1 MEQLNYQPV
10 SFQGIVPQ
18 LDVGDP
24 SQSFVASMQGAI
36 AGEQANLQQ
45 MARNAQIE
53 NANLKT
59 KLDGLQSLAQI
70 STKAYETYVNIS
82 NQNLKNRLAE
92 VWAENF
98 NQTEPPDIKEYEA
111 DEAEAKSTQQKMGEG
126 MSETLNS
133 RKDPTAEEIA
143 NAGKMRNYTG
153 LEAIVAHNARAKA
166 AMDSYPTALEN
177 WLSKPQFSNLE
188 PGTQYQAAVNEFNRL
203 WADQTGLAA
212 ANPQFSAKYIYPEL
226 RKRALQQKEQFTRQW
241 NVRHA
246 DEQLQVLTQQVE
258 TGELTLSSFFKQQT
272 GLTKSDGKTLRTYE
286 DGWAALSRTNFTT
299 DELTKL
305 GTEKFT
311 LTGKPYS
318 EHPRFQALLRDAR
331 NRRLQDDS
339 LKNRQYS
346 IDSRDGF
353 RSLGADASQQDM
365 EFERDRQLALGIPID
380 IVDSNLNAARR
391 SSFEASQVREW
402 TDKINTWLNNNP
414 DKKIPYDLIADAPFQ
429 VKQQFLSMMEPD
441 ANAATTEELIRDS
454 DQFKALTK
462 DMEATMVKV
471 AGQDVIKLSDLA
483 TGGVGPTNLHS
494 YKSEALTNIVQRAQ
508 VLMIGEEGM
517 NLQKALTTAKNEWRK
532 NAETL
537 HKEGKL
543 FDPDTNSF
551 KQLRA
556 NVGLSQ
562 ATRMMAQRLE
572 QTTLQ
577 DLSKGLY
584 ESDYTQPPVQGRYS
598 ERVRFLARRYG
609 MRPKEIVD
617 MARQQQGLPALNS
630 TPVDDIL
637 GMVDPVMDRR
647 INSLDTSS
655 ATAAIR
661 AQIRS
666 NQRLSGSAKDRTI
679 AVGQQLLTLGITG
692 IWQHPDFEY
701 HSGFTGSGK
710 ERVMPR
716 SGGYHPRNQAL
727 DIGLNGNGKRKLD
740 LVYAYLLKN
749 KERFGIAEL
758 IWDPYN
764 LRKDNHDTHV
774 HVSFE

>member
-45 MARNAQIE
+45 MARNAQVE
-53 NANLKT
+53 NMNLKT
-59 KLDGLQSLAQI
+59 KLDGLQSLAQF
-70 STKAYETYVNIS
+70 SGKAFETYTKIS

-166 AMDSYPTALEN
+166 AMDSYSTALEN
-177 WLSKPQFSNLE
+177 WLAKPQFSNLE
-188 PGTQYQAAVNEFNRL
+188 PGPQYQAAVNEFNRL
-203 WADQTGLAA
+203 WSDQTGLAA
-212 ANPQFSAKYIYPEL
+212 ANPQFSAKYIYPTL
-226 RKRALQQKEQFTRQW
+226 RKQALQQKEQFTRQW

-286 DGWAALSRTNFTT
+286 DGWAALSRANFTT

-305 GTEKFT
+305 GKEKFT

-339 LKNRQYS
+339 LKNRQYY

-353 RSLGADASQQDM
+353 RSLGPNPSRQDI
-365 EFERDRQLALGIPID
+365 ELEGDRQRALNIPSD

-402 TDKINTWLNNNP
+402 TDKIDTWLNNNP
-414 DKKIPYDLIADAPFQ
+414 DQKIPYDVIADAPFQ
-429 VKQQFLSMMEPD
+429 VKQQFKGQMEPD
-441 ANAATTEELIRDS
+441 ANAATTEELIRKS
-454 DQFKALTK
+454 QEFKDLSKDIKATLKQIIPNMDIASEALGTTDPVNFNAFK
-462 DMEATMVKV
+462 GA
-471 AGQDVIKLSDLA
+471 
-483 TGGVGPTNLHS
+483 
-494 YKSEALTNIVQRAQ
+494 ALTNIAQRAQ
-508 VLMIGEEGM
+508 VLMLGEEGM
-517 NLQKALTTAKNEWRK
+517 DLQKALTTAKNEWRK

-556 NVGLSQ
+556 NVGLAQ

-701 HSGFTGSGK
+701 NSGFTGSGS
-710 ERVMPR
+710 ERVKR
-716 SGGYHPRNQAL
+716 RDYDSYHHYEEAL
-727 DIGLNGNGKRKLD
+727 DIGLNGNSKRKLD

-758 IWDPYN
+758 IWDPNN
-764 LRKDNHDTHV
+764 LRKDGHDTHV

>member
-24 SQSFVASMQGAI
+24 SQSFVASMQGAV

-45 MARNAQIE
+45 MARNAQVE
-53 NANLKT
+53 NMNLKT

-70 STKAYETYVNIS
+70 SGKAYETYVNIS

-92 VWAENF
+92 KFAQGQKDGYENYR
-98 NQTEPPDIKEYEA
+98 NIDIKPYEQ
-111 DEAEAKSTQQKMGEG
+111 DEKEASDAQQQVGEATAVEVNSDKEPDVQKIAAAGQLRNSIGLDEIVYRNGLTQ
-126 MSETLNS
+126 
-133 RKDPTAEEIA
+133 
-143 NAGKMRNYTG
+143 
-153 LEAIVAHNARAKA
+153 A
-166 AMDSYPTALEN
+166 ALLSYRPALEN
-177 WLSKPQFSNLE
+177 WVSKIPNLQ
-188 PGTQYQAAVNEFNRL
+188 PDKYNDMVDEFNRR
-203 WADQTGLAA
+203 WGASTGLAL
-212 ANPQFSAKYIYPEL
+212 ANEQFLAKYVHPEIN
-226 RKRALQQKEQFTRQW
+226 KQIIQHKDQFTRQW
-241 NVRHA
+241 NASHA
-246 DEQLQVLTQQVE
+246 DKQTVILQQRLKN
-258 TGELTLSSFFKQQT
+258 GEITPSSFFLQIT
-272 GLTKSDGKTLRTYE
+272 GLTKSDGKTLKTYE
-286 DGWAALSRTNFTT
+286 DGWEALSQA
-299 DELTKL
+299 ELTE
-305 GTEKFT
+305 TELEKIGNDPFK

-318 EHPRFQALLRDAR
+318 AHPRFQRLIREAR
-331 NRRLQDDS
+331 NRRITADTLRRKEQDI
-339 LKNRQYS
+339 L
-346 IDSRDGF
+346 SRDGF
-353 RSLGADASQQDM
+353 SDVDSLASGAA
-365 EFERDRQLALGIPID
+365 ERDRQLAIGVDPD
-380 IVDSNLNAARR
+380 IVESNYNTFRRR
-391 SSFEASQVREW
+391 SSEAVEIREW
-402 TDKINTWLNNNP
+402 TDKINIWLNNNP
-414 DKKIPYDLIADAPFQ
+414 DKKIPYDVIADAPFQ
-429 VKQQFLSMMEPD
+429 VKQQFKGQMEPD

-494 YKSEALTNIVQRAQ
+494 YKSEALTNIAQRAQ
-508 VLMIGEEGM
+508 VLMLGEEGM
-517 NLQKALTTAKNEWRK
+517 NLQDALTTAKQEWVENAKALNEQGKYFDK
-532 NAETL
+532 N
-537 HKEGKL
+537 
-543 FDPDTNSF
+543 TNSF
-551 KQLRA
+551 VQQRA
-556 NVGLSQ
+556 NVGLTQ
-562 ATRMMAQRLE
+562 ATRMMAQQLE

-617 MARQQQGLPALNS
+617 TARQQQGLPALNS

-716 SGGYHPRNQAL
+716 SGGYHPRNEAL

>member
-24 SQSFVASMQGAI
+24 SQSFVASMQGTI

-45 MARNAQIE
+45 MARNAQVE
-53 NANLKT
+53 NMNLKT
-59 KLDGLQSLAQI
+59 KLDGLQSLAQF
-70 STKAYETYVNIS
+70 SGKAFETYVNIS

-126 MSETLNS
+126 MSETLNN

-177 WLSKPQFSNLE
+177 WLAKPQFSNLE
-188 PGTQYQAAVNEFNRL
+188 PGPQYQAAVNEFNRL

-212 ANPQFSAKYIYPEL
+212 ANPQFSAKYIYPTL
-226 RKRALQQKEQFTRQW
+226 RKQALQQKEQFTRQW

-258 TGELTLSSFFKQQT
+258 SGELTLSSFFQQQT

-286 DGWAALSRTNFTT
+286 DGWAALSRSNFTT

-305 GTEKFT
+305 GTEKFE

-353 RSLGADASQQDM
+353 RSLGADASRQDM

-380 IVDSNLNAARR
+380 IVDSNLNASRR
-391 SSFEASQVREW
+391 SSFEATQVREW
-402 TDKINTWLNNNP
+402 TDKINTWLTSNP
-414 DKKIPYDLIADAPFQ
+414 GKKIPYDVIADAPFQ
-429 VKQQFLSMMEPD
+429 VKQQFKGQMEPD
-441 ANAATTEELIRDS
+441 ANAATTEELIRNS
-454 DQFKALTK
+454 QEFKDLSK
-462 DMEATMVKV
+462 DMKGTLKQIIPGMSIASEAQGTTDPVNFNAFKG
-471 AGQDVIKLSDLA
+471 A
-483 TGGVGPTNLHS
+483 
-494 YKSEALTNIVQRAQ
+494 ALTNIVQRAQ
-508 VLMIGEEGM
+508 VLMLGESGM
-517 NLQKALTTAKNEWRK
+517 SLQDALTTAKQEWQE

-543 FDPDTNSF
+543 FDSDTNSF
-551 KQLRA
+551 KQLKA
-556 NVGLSQ
+556 NVGLAQ
-562 ATRMMAQRLE
+562 ATRMMAQQLE
-572 QTTLQ
+572 QTTLT

-609 MRPKEIVD
+609 MRPKQIVD
-617 MARQQQGLPALNS
+617 MARKQQQLPPLNS
-630 TPVDDIL
+630 TPVDDVL

-666 NQRLSGSAKDRTI
+666 NQRLSGNAKDRTI
-679 AVGQQLLTLGITG
+679 AVGQQLLTLGIRG
-692 IWQHPDFEY
+692 IWQHPDFSY
-701 HSGFTGSGK
+701 DSGFTGSGS
-710 ERVMPR
+710 ERVAR
-716 SGGYHPRNQAL
+716 RDRDSYHHYEEAL
-727 DIGLNGNGKRKLD
+727 DIGLNGNGRRKLD

-749 KERFGIAEL
+749 KERFGIDEL
-758 IWDPYN
+758 IWDPDN
-764 LRKDNHDTHV
+764 LRNDGHDDHV
-774 HVSFE
+774 HVSFK

>member
-45 MARNAQIE
+45 MARNAQVE
-53 NANLKT
+53 NMNLKT
-59 KLDGLQSLAQI
+59 KLDGLQSLAQF
-70 STKAYETYVNIS
+70 SGKAFETYVNIS

-98 NQTEPPDIKEYEA
+98 NQTEQPDIKEYEA
-111 DEAEAKSTQQKMGEG
+111 DEAEAESTQQKMGEG

-177 WLSKPQFSNLE
+177 WLAKPQFSNLE
-188 PGTQYQAAVNEFNRL
+188 PGPQYQAAVNEFNRL

-246 DEQLQVLTQQVE
+246 DEQLQVLTQQVKN
-258 TGELTLSSFFKQQT
+258 GKLPLSSFFKQQA
-272 GLTKSDGKTLRTYE
+272 GLTKSDGKTLRTHE
-286 DGWAALSRTNFTT
+286 DGWAALSRANLTT
-299 DELTKL
+299 DELSTKL
-305 GTEKFT
+305 GTEKFA

-353 RSLGADASQQDM
+353 RNLGADASQQDM

-391 SSFEASQVREW
+391 SSFEASQIREW
-402 TDKINTWLNNNP
+402 TDKLNTRLNNNP
-414 DKKIPYDLIADAPFQ
+414 DQKLTYDEIADAPYQ
-429 VKQQFLSMMEPD
+429 VKQQFQSMIEPD
-441 ANAATTEELIRDS
+441 ANAATTEELIRKS
-454 DQFKALTK
+454 QEFKDLSKDIKATLKQIIPNMDIASEALGTTDPVNFNAFK
-462 DMEATMVKV
+462 GA
-471 AGQDVIKLSDLA
+471 
-483 TGGVGPTNLHS
+483 
-494 YKSEALTNIVQRAQ
+494 ALTNIVQRAQ
-508 VLMIGEEGM
+508 VLMLGEEGM
-517 NLQKALTTAKNEWRK
+517 DLQKALTTAKNEWRK

-543 FDPDTNSF
+543 FDSDTNSF
-551 KQLRA
+551 KQLRG
-556 NVGLSQ
+556 NVGLAQ

-617 MARQQQGLPALNS
+617 MARQQKGLPALNS
-630 TPVDDIL
+630 TAVDNIL

-701 HSGFTGSGK
+701 NSGFTGSGR
-710 ERVMPR
+710 ERVKR
-716 SGGYHPRNQAL
+716 RDRDSYHHYEEAL
-727 DIGLNGNGKRKLD
+727 DIGLNGNSERKLD

-758 IWDPYN
+758 LWRTEGHYD
-764 LRKDNHDTHV
+764 HV
-774 HVSFE
+774 HVSFK